1 MLQNFSSTRRGSPA
15 ISSWWNKKH
24 GSTGAERTGLET
36 ASAIPPW
43 GRLATIASAGPR
55 LVPVQLAAAAAE
67 SVRSI
72 SMTASASAL
81 TTTSKLMKT
90 AGAVEHRTSAHIC
103 YALRPTGK
111 SGAYLSS
118 LFCKNIPVHFSP
130 KSPAYA
136 SPSRPTEGRLAIVT
150 DAGRDAMDAR
160 SAKDESAHL
169 ADSEAVWS

>member
-1 MLQNFSSTRRGSPA
+1 MAVKLHGFQYSVY
-15 ISSWWNKKH
+15 SWI
-24 GSTGAERTGLET
+24 A
-36 ASAIPPW
+36 
-43 GRLATIASAGPR
+43 RL
-55 LVPVQLAAAAAE
+55 E

-72 SMTASASAL
+72 SVTASASAL

-118 LFCKNIPVHFSP
+118 LFRKNIPVHFSP

-150 DAGRDAMDAR
+150 DAGRDAMDADGADNERRRGGRR
-160 SAKDESAHL
+160 SRVVLTPRRWRQAGESDFTGDGGNKARSPGSAEEPVKTIAQGRPGVPVNL
-169 ADSEAVWS
+169 W

>member
-1 MLQNFSSTRRGSPA
+1 MSCTDFNTASILGSRGWP
-15 ISSWWNKKH
+15 
-24 GSTGAERTGLET
+24 TGAERTGLDT
-36 ASAIPPW
+36 ASAIPRRAPW
-43 GRLATIASAGPR
+43 RLSLRRGRG

-72 SMTASASAL
+72 SVTASASAL

-90 AGAVEHRTSAHIC
+90 TGAVEHRTSAHIC
-103 YALRPTGK
+103 YALRPTDK

-169 ADSEAVWS
+169 ADGEAVWS